1 MKKSVHRYS
10 AIFMAGIFSASISFA
25 EGEDQSEGSAAAS
38 SGISDKLSAAANAIG
53 QKFGFIDPAKKA
65 AEEKEQKSPGLENVK
80 QKILSD
86 VESMKKFVDLGN
98 IVDPGMAK
106 IQKGGQ
112 QYFEHQSDCVS
123 RQNTAAKW
131 CLETLSPNITDIVT
145 GLNTMM
151 SAVGG
156 SSVNNSC
163 STFAKAMDLAKAGMT
178 AYTAACGTTKA
189 GCGYAC
195 VKARKGIEQVQ
206 EGLKSQI
213 SCKVPTSPSC
223 GADIANY
230 QGLQQSAL
238 QGVTQE
244 LEKANNSSVA
254 GKADLCTGKYAQLAV
269 SAIAGITSIANSLNQ
284 GKACDEATSA
294 ANVAA
299 QTLEQ
304 KCAIETNA
312 KLPECICLKNPMLEG
327 CGSTAVKSTTSAEG
341 FGSFSSSGDKTL
353 GKGNGLTNSD
363 LSTGGAGGE
372 DVGGKGTASAGGV
385 PPPAGGGSAGLGGGS
400 GGGSGSGRD
409 PADDKTG
416 QKGLNTN
423 ILSGAGGGG
432 GGGSWGSRGGSDDSG
447 KGYRSYLPG
456 GDKDP
461 NKMAGQQPWAKEV
474 TGQGG
479 KSNWEKVKDRYR
491 DNKSTLLSN

>member
-25 EGEDQSEGSAAAS
+25 EDATSSDGNAGAGNPSIVKALTDKAIAAK
-38 SGISDKLSAAANAIG
+38 DAIVNYVN
-53 QKFGFIDPAKKA
+53 PADKA
-65 AEEKEQKSPGLENVK
+65 AQKKESESPGLDEKEQ
-80 QKILSD
+80 II
-86 VESMKKFVDLGN
+86 GN
-98 IVDPGMAK
+98 IITLNKMQVEGRILD
-106 IQKGGQ
+106 KGITDIKSGSKE
-112 QYFEHQSDCVS
+112 YDNHQADCVS

-156 SSVNNSC
+156 SSVNDSC

-195 VKARKGIEQVQ
+195 VKARNGVEKVQ
-206 EGLKSQI
+206 KGLKEI
-213 SCKVPTSPSC
+213 GTCTSNDAVCLGMVESYNSLKRSTQDLIAKELDK
-223 GADIANY
+223 AD
-230 QGLQQSAL
+230 Q
-238 QGVTQE
+238 
-244 LEKANNSSVA
+244 KSVA
-254 GKADLCTGKYAQLAV
+254 GKAALCTGKYAQLAV
-269 SAIAGITSIANSLNQ
+269 SAIAGITSVANSLNQ

-341 FGSFSSSGDKTL
+341 FGSFASSGDKTL

-363 LSTGGAGGE
+363 
-372 DVGGKGTASAGGV
+372 
-385 PPPAGGGSAGLGGGS
+385 
-400 GGGSGSGRD
+400 
-409 PADDKTG
+409 
-416 QKGLNTN
+416 
-423 ILSGAGGGG
+423 
-432 GGGSWGSRGGSDDSG
+432 
-447 KGYRSYLPG
+447 
-456 GDKDP
+456 
-461 NKMAGQQPWAKEV
+461 
-474 TGQGG
+474 
-479 KSNWEKVKDRYR
+479 
-491 DNKSTLLSN
+491 